1 MSRVGSEIARL
12 RREKG
17 ITQKQLGKMAGV
29 SESFID
35 EVESGKKV
43 LNGALFA
50 RIIKLLGQEEDKYE
64 LYTDDKAEPGKEIPV
79 KSMKAVPKPVQA
91 IWDDA
96 LAGVLKSIP
105 VYEYAMDKA
114 IESRQLPVISNK
126 VEGYPKD
133 KVFYLKIS
141 DDDMSGFRIMKGD
154 IALAFSNPEIE
165 KDAIYLIELQGKRM
179 IRQIKKL
186 GGEKL
191 LLVNN
196 SGNLGT
202 EMTTVK
208 DIKVLARLVK
218 LEIVL

>member
-64 LYTDDKAEPGKEIPV
+64 LYTDDKSESGREVPV

-105 VYEYAMDKA
+105 VYTYDMDKVL
-114 IESRQLPVISNK
+114 ESRQLPVISNK

-154 IALAFSNPEIE
+154 IALAFSHQEIE

-191 LLVNN
+191 LLVYN

-208 DIKVLARLVK
+208 DIKVLAKLIK

>member
-64 LYTDDKAEPGKEIPV
+64 LYTDDKVEPGKEVPV
-79 KSMKAVPKPVQA
+79 KSMKAVPKPVQE

-105 VYEYAMDKA
+105 VYGYAMDKV

-154 IALAFSNPEIE
+154 IALAFSNQEIE

-186 GGEKL
+186 GGDKL

-208 DIKVLARLVK
+208 DIKVLAKLVK
-218 LEIVL
+218 LEIIL